1 MREGCEG
8 KGMKERMRILVGVDG
23 SNHSDRALLEAV
35 TLAKKF
41 SGFVKVITVYG
52 RGMEKKANEVLEH
65 AKFYV
70 ENEVEYE
77 MSAILG
83 SNPARALHNIADHE
97 NFDLVVVGSRG
108 LGSKASILLGSVSRK
123 VAANSECN
131 VLVVKK

>member
-1 MREGCEG
+1 
-8 KGMKERMRILVGVDG
+8 MKDKIRILVGVDG

-35 TLAKKF
+35 TLAKEF

-52 RGMEKKANEVLEH
+52 HGQEKKANAILEH

-70 ENEVEYE
+70 ENEVEYA

-83 SNPARALHNIADHE
+83 SNAARALQNTAEHE
-97 NFDLVVVGSRG
+97 NFDLIVVGSRG
-108 LGSKASILLGSVSRK
+108 LGSKVSILLGSVSRRV
-123 VAANSECN
+123 VANANCN

>member
-23 SNHSDRALLEAV
+23 SNYSDRALLEAV
-35 TLAKKF
+35 TLGKKF

-77 MSAILG
+77 MAAILG

-108 LGSKASILLGSVSRK
+108 LGSRASILLGSVSRK
-123 VAANSECN
+123 VAANLDRN

>member
-1 MREGCEG
+1 MI
-8 KGMKERMRILVGVDG
+8 MKERIRILVGIDG

-35 TLAKKF
+35 SIAKKF

-52 RGMEKKANEVLEH
+52 RGMEKKANEILEH

-77 MSAILG
+77 LTSILG
-83 SNPARALHNIADHE
+83 SNPARALHNVAAHE
-97 NFDLVVVGSRG
+97 NFDLIVVGSRG
-108 LGSKASILLGSVSRK
+108 LGSKVSLLLGSISRRV
-123 VAANSECN
+123 VANAECN